1 MRLDRFITHHTGHPQ
16 KQAARLLAAGLVM
29 VRGVTETNNRREVD
43 EFTPV
48 SVNDTLLPHREAL
61 YFMLHK
67 PAGHLSAT
75 SDPEHPVVIDLI
87 DHPLRHELH
96 LAGRLDRATTGLLL
110 LTNHGRW
117 SKNLTEP
124 GRKIPKT
131 YLVELQDPVAPDT
144 ANQFA
149 RGIYFAYEDLTT
161 QPAELDTLSSHRVRL
176 TIHEGRYHQIK
187 RMFHAIGNRVTAL
200 HRESIGS
207 IHLDP
212 ALSPGQSRPL
222 TPQEIQNP

>member
-1 MRLDRFITHHTGHPQ
+1 MRLDRFITRHTGQPQ
-16 KQAARLLAAGLVM
+16 KQAARLLAAGLVT
-29 VRGVTETNNRREVD
+29 VRGETETNNRREVD
-43 EFTPV
+43 GFTPV
-48 SVNDTLLPHREAL
+48 TVDGTALPQREAL
-61 YFMLHK
+61 YFMLYK

-87 DHPLRHELH
+87 DHPRRHELH
-96 LAGRLDRATTGLLL
+96 LAGRLDRASTGLLL

-131 YLVELQDPVAPDT
+131 YRVDLQDPVAPDT
-144 ANQFA
+144 ATIFA
-149 RGIYFAYEDLTT
+149 KGIYFAYEDLTT
-161 QPAELDTLSSHRVRL
+161 QPAELDILSPHQVRL

-187 RMFHAIGNRVTAL
+187 RMFHAIGNRVTTL
-200 HRESIGS
+200 HRESIGT

-212 ALSPGQSRPL
+212 ALSPGQARPL
-222 TPQEIQNP
+222 TPQEIQNQ